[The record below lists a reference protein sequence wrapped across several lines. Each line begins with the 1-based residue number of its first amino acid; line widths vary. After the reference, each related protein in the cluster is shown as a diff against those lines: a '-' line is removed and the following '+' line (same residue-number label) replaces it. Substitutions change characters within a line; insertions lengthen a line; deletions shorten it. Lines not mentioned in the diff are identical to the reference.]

1 MAEYDP
7 PLVHLPGTVLTPE
20 VVLHRTLNKVHRM
33 QRRCVAS
40 SLATFSTPLLRCLS
54 GAKWSGS
61 ASKRSEPLCS
71 QADRWA
77 PPAKSAM
84 RAIAG
89 YERAL
94 EKARADLSHVIACI
108 AMFDNEATDA
118 PRYADVHRLFRR
130 GEMMKLAKTELA
142 KGPAD
147 TRELA
152 RRIMAVKGF
161 DTTDNVLAKA
171 AAYRLVQALRMQ
183 HKRGTIGDAGRRNGV
198 RVWALI
204 DR

>member
-84 RAIAG
+84 RKAPLTPALAG
-89 YERAL
+89 KE
-94 EKARADLSHVIACI
+94 
-108 AMFDNEATDA
+108 
-118 PRYADVHRLFRR
+118 
-130 GEMMKLAKTELA
+130 
-142 KGPAD
+142 
-147 TRELA
+147 
-152 RRIMAVKGF
+152 
-161 DTTDNVLAKA
+161 TTHG
-171 AAYRLVQALRMQ
+171 Q
-183 HKRGTIGDAGRRNGV
+183 
-198 RVWALI
+198 
-204 DR
+204 DRKES